1 MIRDAGLTASVLAD
15 TVPPMQ
21 MSFYQTK
28 VAETAIYPESGTG
41 SMLAL
46 AYVGL
51 GLGEAGEVQG
61 KIKRILRD
69 QGGVIDDGHR
79 VAIMKELGDLLW
91 YVARAA
97 SELSLDLDAVA
108 YQNLEKLADRRERGV
123 LKGSGDDR

>member
-1 MIRDAGLTASVLAD
+1 MTAPEITSKVTL
-15 TVPPMQ
+15 MNF
-21 MSFYQTK
+21 SHYQIK
-28 VAETAIYPESGTG
+28 VAETAIYPDSGTG

-61 KIKRILRD
+61 KIKKILRD
-69 QGGVIDDGHR
+69 DAGKIDDGHR

-91 YVARAA
+91 YVARVA

-123 LKGSGDDR
+123 LQGSGDDR

>member
-1 MIRDAGLTASVLAD
+1 MD
-15 TVPPMQ
+15 
-21 MSFYQTK
+21 MSFYQAE
-28 VAETAIYPESGTG
+28 VAETAIYPDSGTG

-61 KIKRILRD
+61 KIKKVLRD
-69 QGGVIDDGHR
+69 QGGVIDDGVR
-79 VAIMKELGDLLW
+79 VAIMKELGDLMW

-123 LKGSGDDR
+123 LQGSGDDR